1 MKKTNVLMILFLLFL
16 LKTGCQPALIT
27 ASKWDSG
34 TKSSPLMQTRC
45 IQVDLRDS
53 DDMEDLLKK
62 YDGWKL
68 IYISEYTTKNR
79 FGTDAAV
86 CFERERPESELK
98 KKEKEEKEEK
108 EKKFKGSTYN
118 K

>member
-1 MKKTNVLMILFLLFL
+1 MKKKIFLTALSLFVLLQ
-16 LKTGCQPALIT
+16 TGCQPALIT

-45 IQVDLRDS
+45 VQVDLRDS
-53 DDMEDLLKK
+53 DDMEDLFKK
-62 YDGWKL
+62 FDGWKV

-86 CFERERPESELK
+86 CFEREMPESDIENLKEK
-98 KKEKEEKEEK
+98 KKEKEKKSNKLK
-108 EKKFKGSTYN
+108 EKP
-118 K
+118 